1 VSKRLRASDARN
13 SQALQQCKRLK
24 MIKMQTN
31 SILDRVIDLRRDFPI
46 LQRQVGDKPLVYLD
60 NAATSQKPTA
70 VIQTLTD
77 YYQGYNANV
86 HRGVHTLSE
95 EATGAYEG
103 ARERV
108 ARFINAPSV
117 KQVIFTSGTTAGI
130 NLVVQTWGRTNL
142 GPKDEVLITEM
153 EHHSNIVPWQILRDQ
168 LGFTLRYVPIT
179 DNGLLDPAQLD
190 QLLTERTKL
199 FCFTHMSN
207 VVGTI
212 NPVAQLAAAAHA
224 VGAKV
229 MVDGAQSVPHMPVDV
244 QALDVDFLAFS
255 SHKMCGPTGLGVL
268 YGKRDLLEAMPPFMG
283 GGDMIREVKLSGSK
297 WNSLPYKF
305 EAGTPP
311 IAEVIGLGA
320 AVDYLSQVG
329 MEWVHE
335 HEQSLTAYAYE
346 RLSTV
351 EGLRILGPGPT
362 QRGGLIAFT
371 FNDVHPHDL
380 SALLDREGIAIRA
393 GHHCAQPVH
402 DRYNIVASA
411 RASFYLYNTPDEIDQ
426 LVVALEKSHQI
437 FG

>member
-1 VSKRLRASDARN
+1 MQSLHSISERLT
-13 SQALQQCKRLK
+13 
-24 MIKMQTN
+24 MI
-31 SILDRVIDLRRDFPI
+31 RRDFPI

-60 NAATSQKPTA
+60 NAATSQKPAA
-70 VIQTLTD
+70 VLQTLDD
-77 YYQGYNANV
+77 YYQRHNSNV

-95 EATGAYEG
+95 EATQAYED
-103 ARERV
+103 ARTRV
-108 ARFINAPSV
+108 AQFINAPST
-117 KQVIFTSGTTAGI
+117 KQIIFTGGTTASI
-130 NLVVQTWGRTNL
+130 NLVAYTWGRANL
-142 GPKDEVLITEM
+142 GPGDEVLITEM
-153 EHHSNIVPWQILRDQ
+153 EHHSNIVPWQILREQ
-168 LGFTLRYVPIT
+168 LGFTLRHVPMT
-179 DNGLLDPAQLD
+179 DNGLLDLSHLD

-207 VVGTI
+207 VVGAI
-212 NPVAQLAAAAHA
+212 NPVVQLVAAAHA

-229 MVDGAQSVPHMPVDV
+229 MLDGAQSVPHLPVDV

-311 IAEVIGLGA
+311 IAQVIGLGA

-329 MEWVHE
+329 MTWVHE
-335 HEQSLTAYAYE
+335 HEQLLTKYAYD
-346 RLSTV
+346 RLRAV
-351 EGLRILGPGPT
+351 EGLRILGPGPE
-362 QRGGLIAFT
+362 QRGGLLAFT
-371 FNDVHPHDL
+371 LNDVHPHDL

-402 DRYNIVASA
+402 DRFGIVASA
-411 RASFYLYNTPDEIDQ
+411 RASFYLYNTTEEVDQ
-426 LVVALEKSHQI
+426 LITALEKSSTF